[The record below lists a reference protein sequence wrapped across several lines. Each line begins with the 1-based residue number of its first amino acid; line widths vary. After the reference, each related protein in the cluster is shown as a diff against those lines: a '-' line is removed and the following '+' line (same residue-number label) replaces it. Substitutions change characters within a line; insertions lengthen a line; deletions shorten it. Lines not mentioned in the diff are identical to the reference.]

1 MGTFVPIVNDFMG
14 TNLLIGERLR
24 VEREKLGLSQEAFGK
39 AGGVGRKTQ
48 FNYESGER
56 APDALYLSLLAELG
70 VDVHFVLTG
79 ERSNGLLS
87 SDEQEML
94 QLFRNAPL
102 AVKAAA
108 VGALKGGTSNAV
120 GISIGGR
127 VEGQVVQG
135 DLHQRDVTI
144 GPKGRVKKEK

>member
-1 MGTFVPIVNDFMG
+1 MP
-14 TNLLIGERLR
+14 
-24 VEREKLGLSQEAFGK
+24 LSTDE
-39 AGGVGRKTQ
+39 
-48 FNYESGER
+48 
-56 APDALYLSLLAELG
+56 DALYFLISKRLRDERERVGLTQDLLAKKGRVSKRTQGNYEAGERMPDAEYLCRISDRI
-70 VDVHFVLTG
+70 DVLYVLTG
-79 ERSNGLLS
+79 ERAGAALS
-87 SDEQEML
+87 GDEL
-94 QLFRNAPL
+94 QLLELFRKAPL

-144 GPKGRVKKEK
+144 APKGRVKREK